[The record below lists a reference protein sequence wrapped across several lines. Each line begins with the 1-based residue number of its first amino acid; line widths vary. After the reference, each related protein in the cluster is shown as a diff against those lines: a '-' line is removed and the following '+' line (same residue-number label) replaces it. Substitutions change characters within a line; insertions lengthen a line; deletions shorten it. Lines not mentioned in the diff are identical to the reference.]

1 MSSGG
6 EPPDPVRATLVAILQ
21 QLNRVESL
29 HEGRQRDQALEL
41 GDLERMLSKFWA
53 IDEGAVKVS
62 LALGL
67 LVRNGM
73 VEVQAAENYGP
84 AAKGPKKAS
93 KAHYRITA
101 GGKQFLV
108 ENLQKSD
115 RIA

>member
-1 MSSGG
+1 MPTGDA
-6 EPPDPVRATLVAILQ
+6 PDPVRATLVAILQ

-29 HEGRQRDQALEL
+29 HEGRERDQALAL
-41 GDLERMLSKFWA
+41 ADLERLLAKFWA
-53 IDEGAVKVS
+53 IEQDLVKVP

-73 VEVQAAENYGP
+73 VEVSSGGIYSTASSRGPRTAA
-84 AAKGPKKAS
+84 